1 MDKRIKMIELDKD
14 TKYGVAEHYYDV
26 VVDVF
31 GDGINTHFYV
41 LELVESY
48 AYKEKY
54 KMTQSEVE
62 SIERLARKLVR
73 DKRHHTYTLD
83 LVKRTM
89 IMS

>member
-26 VVDVF
+26 VVDVL

-41 LELVESY
+41 LELPSY
-48 AYKEKY
+48 AYTKEY
-54 KMTQSEVE
+54 KMTPSEVE

-73 DKRHHTYTLD
+73 DKRHHIYTLD